1 MAHVVILPYYSLD
14 EVERYLKIADLLK
27 TFGAQQN
34 EYQFLLASSPRT
46 EPNERLLEVY
56 SSIAPTTSIQC
67 PTQVF
72 GYPAGPTAMFWDCM
86 DYIAENMG
94 NDDGFSLWLESDMAP
109 VKSDWLDRLSD
120 EWYGVNDQSA
130 PESTPILMGCYVPPV
145 FKHRPFRRKKKI
157 LDCHINGGAC
167 YSKQFAIQMPPEA
180 REGVF
185 DMAVFRH
192 AETVGRIVY
201 SDQITFSN
209 TARVRRDVVNPQL
222 VILHGF
228 MQDKD
233 AFIDQCVLPVTPE
246 ERQATLAW
254 SSVNERWENIRRQIK
269 VMFVR
274 KGQQAMWENMM
285 LAKRQ
290 HSQTRKAA

>member
-14 EVERYLKIADLLK
+14 EVERYLKIAELIKSHGPQEND
-27 TFGAQQN
+27 F
-34 EYQFLLASSPRT
+34 QFLLAASPRT
-46 EPNERLLEVY
+46 EPNTRLLETFN
-56 SSIAPTTSIQC
+56 SIAPTVSMQC

-94 NDDGFSLWLESDMAP
+94 DDDGFALWLESDMAP
-109 VKSDWLDRLSD
+109 VKPNWIDRLSN
-120 EWYGVNDQSA
+120 EWYGMQDDPA
-130 PESTPILMGCYVPPV
+130 PTDTPILMGCYVPPV
-145 FKHRPFRRKKKI
+145 FKHRPFKRKKKI

-167 YSKQFAIQMPPEA
+167 YAKQFARQMPAEA

-192 AETVGRIVY
+192 AESIGRIVY

-233 AFIDQCVLPVTPE
+233 EFIEQCVKPLTPE
-246 ERQATLAW
+246 EREATLAW
-254 SSVNERWENIRRQIK
+254 SSMNDRWETIRRQIK

-274 KGQQAMWENMM
+274 KGQKAMWENMM